1 MSGASIAKL
10 KILVEADCRSSATD
24 REVDVMCGSGP
35 STHGSTANNLS
46 KPIGIVT
53 VSEMRVGEPCGG
65 FAP

>member
-10 KILVEADCRSSATD
+10 KILVGPDCRSSATD
-24 REVDVMCGSGP
+24 REVDAMRGSRP
-35 STHGSTANNLS
+35 STPGSTANNLS

-53 VSEMRVGEPCGG
+53 VSEMRVGGPCGG